1 MNQISGWVREAQ
13 SGNRYALN
21 QLIDHY
27 QNDIFRFVYYRI
39 HNQADAEDLTQDI
52 FIQVIKRINTVKDH
66 TLFKA
71 WLYRLASN
79 RVTDFFRKKRI
90 LFFMGT
96 TKDLESESCETHD
109 DHSPETEIYKKEFTI
124 LLKAF
129 SKDLSKWE
137 REIFLMRFIDD
148 LEVKEIAQIL
158 SKNENTVKTHLYR
171 ALQKFKKH
179 RKFRD
184 FLNVAKG

>member
-1 MNQISGWVREAQ
+1 MDQLSGWVIEAQ

-21 QLIDHY
+21 QLIDYY
-27 QNDIFRFVYYRI
+27 QNDIFRFVYYRV
-39 HNQADAEDLTQDI
+39 HCQADAEDLTQDI
-52 FIQVIKRINTVKDH
+52 FIQVIKKIRTVKDH
-66 TLFKA
+66 SLFKA
-71 WLYRLASN
+71 WLYKIARN
-79 RVTDFFRKKRI
+79 RVTDFYRKKRV

-96 TKDLESESCETHD
+96 TDDLESENFETSED
-109 DHSPETEIYKKEFTI
+109 DSPETEVYKKEFI
-124 LLKAF
+124 SLLKSL

-148 LEVKEIAQIL
+148 LDIRDIAL
-158 SKNENTVKTHLYR
+158 ALGKNENTIKTHLYR

-184 FLNVAKG
+184 LLQTSKR